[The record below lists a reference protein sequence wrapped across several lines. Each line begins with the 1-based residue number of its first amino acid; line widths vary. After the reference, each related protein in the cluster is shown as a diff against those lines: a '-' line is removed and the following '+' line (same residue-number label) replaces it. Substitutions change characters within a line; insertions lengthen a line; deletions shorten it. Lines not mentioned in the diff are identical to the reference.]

1 MATYATAAALSQP
14 VLISTVSQRGA
25 VSPTFT
31 DVVRVTY
38 AQLPSSSSG
47 WCVVAFGHVG
57 RFRSTGGV
65 DKFAQ
70 IGLRFLN
77 GSGIEPDTMTRV
89 PLHSPLLADT
99 AAGEYRNAGHP
110 WCAVWN
116 LNSGWPTN
124 TSLAI
129 SATIEQVS
137 APSGDPGSFWVDV
150 STIVVFSIS
159 QLGIVYANNTTPSIL
174 PYSDVSH
181 HPMVTTGTIPTAGDY
196 VAFYSGQATPPR
208 RNAAPDPLYPYNV
221 WMTKRVSGVVDTSFG
236 TVGFAQVTGCV
247 SRIPSEEWVIAP
259 DPLYELYSLG
269 GWYPVT
275 AAADNTVDIQIRGW
289 TNAAASTLARRPD
302 SQYGAAFIVPRNAF
316 TDVVLE
322 AEDVIPGLLN
332 RNPWTTAQTHVVEIG
347 DDRPAHY
354 TIAMTTLHDTVED
367 NDQTFTSLDVGGFP
381 QQRFPTNAIQTRV
394 VDPALDYLPN
404 YASQLLTVAPF
415 QAQWPELP
423 VTTRGLINPWR
434 TATADSGGSFAL
446 FSFTPTDAADRP
458 PIVQRTMTYTAI
470 SLTGTEIDATTLL
483 QLTTDEHPSESASIS
498 VETGVQ
504 SFTTD
509 DGHVIRWPTWS
520 KSRRAWRVSWLC
532 DQARYQI
539 LYTKLYRPDATLVI
553 RMPSDWRDG
562 ANAVVKVDQL
572 SAEQVG
578 SNLVWRISATLI
590 ELVYTA

>member
-1 MATYATAAALSQP
+1 MR
-14 VLISTVSQRGA
+14 ISTVSQRGA

-31 DVVRVTY
+31 DVVRIAY
-38 AQLPSSSSG
+38 SQLPVGGAYS
-47 WCVVAFGHVG
+47 VIAFGHVG
-57 RFRSTGGV
+57 RFTTTGGT
-65 DKFAQ
+65 DKYAQ

-77 GSGIEPDTMTRV
+77 GSGLEPITMTRI
-89 PLHSPLLADT
+89 PLDATNLAET
-99 AAGEYRNAGHP
+99 TVGEYRNSGFP
-110 WCAVWN
+110 WCAV
-116 LNSGWPTN
+116 LNVTSWPVN
-124 TSLAI
+124 TALAI

-150 STIVVFSIS
+150 STIVAFSRS
-159 QLGIVYANNTTPSIL
+159 SLTVVHNNASGTSLL
-174 PYSDVSH
+174 PYSDVGYATLAATSTL
-181 HPMVTTGTIPTAGDY
+181 PNAGRWI
-196 VAFYSGQATPPR
+196 AFYSAQATTPPR
-208 RNAAPDPLYPYNV
+208 TSILIDYHPYHI
-221 WMTKRVSGVVDTSFG
+221 WLAKRISGVDDATFG
-236 TVGFAQVTGCV
+236 TAGFAQVTGLTTRMT
-247 SRIPSEEWVIAP
+247 SGTSSL
-259 DPLYELYSLG
+259 DPLHQLYSLG
-269 GWYPVT
+269 GWYPVD
-275 AAADNTVDIQIRGW
+275 AATGGTVDVQVRGF
-289 TNAAASTLARRPD
+289 TGTPLATAYHRAD
-302 SQYGAAFIVPRNAF
+302 AYYGAVFLVEESAF
-316 TDVVLE
+316 TDALSE

-347 DDRPAHY
+347 DDRPTHY
-354 TIAMTTLHDTVED
+354 TIAMTTLHDAVEA
-367 NDQTFTSLDVGGFP
+367 NDQSFTSLDIGGFP
-381 QQRFPTNAIQTRV
+381 QQRFPTNALQTRV
-394 VDPALDYLPN
+394 MDPGLDYLPN
-404 YASQLLTVAPF
+404 YASQLLTVEPF

-520 KSRRAWRVSWLC
+520 KSRRAWRVSWMC